1 MSQPPIKS
9 DDSKKR
15 GLFNSEAFQ
24 SLAVRD
30 FRLYW
35 VGNTLSQFGTQMQ
48 TVALAWQIYLL
59 THQPLSLGLIG
70 LVQAGPAL
78 LFSIFGGVLADS
90 MSRRRLLLITQTVLL
105 IMSAALAFI
114 TFSGIHEVFLFYL
127 LIFLSAVAVSAD
139 GPTQS
144 AVVPS
149 LVPRQLMANAI
160 TLNNLAGSMAGVMGP
175 ALGGIVIGWLGAG
188 AVFAFDAVSFLA
200 MLAALLL
207 IRTPLYTPANVP
219 AENRTV
225 AGSINR
231 IVEGFRFLR
240 HNLIILNFML
250 LDFFAVL
257 FGAALTL
264 LPIFAEDILKVGPA
278 GLGVLAAAPAI
289 GSLLG
294 AVGLTIFH
302 RPRKPGLV
310 VMLAIAVYG
319 LAAAIFGLSQI
330 FWLSWLMLAITGVAD
345 TVSMT
350 LRQSVRQLL
359 TPEELR
365 GRIAGVHILF
375 ASSGTQ
381 LGEFESG
388 VVAQIIGAQSAVA
401 LGGFLCLAMVAGVA
415 IFYPKIHRFRED
427 LYLSS
432 VG

>member
-1 MSQPPIKS
+1 MSRPTRTEANS
-9 DDSKKR
+9 SK
-15 GLFNSEAFQ
+15 LFNSAAFQ
-24 SLAVRD
+24 SLKVRD

-35 VGNTLSQFGTQMQ
+35 LGNTLSQFGTQMQ
-48 TVALAWQIYLL
+48 AVALAWQIYLL

-105 IMSAALAFI
+105 ILSAALALI
-114 TFSGIHEVFLFYL
+114 TFGGSREVFFFYL
-127 LIFLSAVAVSAD
+127 LIFLSAIAVSAD

-149 LVPRQLMANAI
+149 LVPRPLMANAI
-160 TLNNLAGSMAGVMGP
+160 TLNNLAGSIAGVMGP
-175 ALGGIVIGWLGAG
+175 ALGGLVIGWFGVG
-188 AVFAFDAVSFLA
+188 TVFALDAVSFLA
-200 MLAALLL
+200 MIAALLL
-207 IRTPLYTPANVP
+207 IRTPLYTPTIVQG
-219 AENRTV
+219 EVRTI
-225 AGSINR
+225 AGSVNR

-264 LPIFAEDILKVGPA
+264 LPIFAQDILKVGPA

-294 AVGLTIFH
+294 AVGLTVFH

-310 VMLAIAVYG
+310 VLISIAVYG
-319 LAAAIFGLSQI
+319 FAAAIFGLSHL
-330 FWLSWLMLAITGVAD
+330 FWLSWLMLAITGIAD
-345 TVSMT
+345 TISMT

-388 VVAQIIGAQSAVA
+388 VIAQLIGAQPAVA
-401 LGGFLCLAMVAGVA
+401 LGGFLCLAMVTGVT
-415 IFYPKIHRFRED
+415 IFYPKIRRFRED

-432 VG
+432 LG